1 MKVTICSCARCTAAG
16 NEFLFDSANIVKR
29 DLEIAYEIENLGQM
43 PTLEVVYENIMNDA
57 EDPERSAPFAKVDD
71 TYYKNAK
78 PEIIM
83 EHIFDEFNP
92 KSRDKKWKNL
102 T

>member
-16 NEFLFDSANIVKR
+16 NEFLYDSANVVKR
-29 DLEIAYEIENLGQM
+29 DLEIAYEVENLGQL
-43 PTLEVVYENIMNDA
+43 PTLDIVYENIMSET
-57 EDPERSAPFAKVDD
+57 EDPQRSAPFAKIDD
-71 TYYKNAK
+71 TYYTNAK

>member
-16 NEFLFDSANIVKR
+16 NEFLYDSANLVKT
-29 DLEIAYEIENLGQM
+29 DLEIAYELENLGPM
-43 PTLEVVYENIMNDA
+43 PTLDIVYENIMSEA
-57 EDPERSAPFAKVDD
+57 ENPERSAPFAKIDD

-83 EHIFDEFNP
+83 EHIFEQFNP
-92 KSRDKKWKNL
+92 KSRAKKWKNP